1 MAIAMD
7 SRAFR
12 SMMHNI
18 GVTTE
23 LPIIISDG
31 IIVVGRLDTKPIS
44 MEDPEFEAWFDFG
57 HPDVTKKPEN
67 VLAFYRY
74 LE

>member
-44 MEDPEFEAWFDFG
+44 MEDPEFEAWFNFG
-57 HPDVTKKPEN
+57 NPDINTKPEN

-74 LE
+74 ME